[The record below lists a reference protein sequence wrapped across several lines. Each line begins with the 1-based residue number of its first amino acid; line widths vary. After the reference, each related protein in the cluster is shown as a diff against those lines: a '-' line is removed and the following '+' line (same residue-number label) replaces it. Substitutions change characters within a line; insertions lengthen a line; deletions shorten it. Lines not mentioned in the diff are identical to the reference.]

1 MARIHLTVN
10 VAERMALE
18 GYKHLT
24 RLLADTP
31 EWERPDMEA
40 VIEIMG
46 HLRDV
51 AEQAPDP
58 CDREGEA

>member
-1 MARIHLTVN
+1 MARIHLTIN

-18 GYKHLT
+18 GYKRLT
-24 RLLADTP
+24 SLLAETP

-40 VIEIMG
+40 VIEIME

-51 AEQAPDP
+51 AGQVPDP
-58 CDREGEA
+58 RDAEGDA